1 MTGKYDVQGKKLPG
15 LDKKDIRRSGVV
27 YTECA
32 HIVPEST
39 YFDISTPTGS
49 PEKVRPRCVSAA
61 AVAEFIVTPESLF
74 RLSVG
79 CFEAFRL

>member
-1 MTGKYDVQGKKLPG
+1 MQGKKLPG
-15 LDKKDIRRSGVV
+15 VDKKDIRRSGVV

-32 HIVPEST
+32 HIVPQST
-39 YFDISTPTGS
+39 YFDVSMPTGS

-74 RLSVG
+74 HLSDG